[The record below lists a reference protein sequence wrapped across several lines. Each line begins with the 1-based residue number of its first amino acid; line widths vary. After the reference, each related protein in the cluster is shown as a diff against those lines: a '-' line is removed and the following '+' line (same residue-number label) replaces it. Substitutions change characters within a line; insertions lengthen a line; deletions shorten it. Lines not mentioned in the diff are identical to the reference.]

1 MRMKILIITIML
13 YLLAILSS
21 SAFAQSEDDA
31 RAAFRA
37 GDFGQSAQIAAAIDT
52 PAAQLLAAESL
63 SAQLLLGASL
73 DPNDNP
79 KKTAKQARNHAQ
91 AALKLDPTNSEALFQ
106 YALADGFAT
115 RAASPLKALRKK
127 MPQKTKAVVEK
138 FIAATPNDG
147 RGHALLGAWH
157 IGVLRNAGAKKG
169 AKWFGADFGQG
180 VQSYER
186 ALALRPGDIIINSNY
201 ALSLIEHD
209 YAAHKP
215 RARALIDTALAAYT
229 NDAVGLAVQA
239 RMQAV
244 LAVWEDEDAVVKSA
258 ARFLDG
264 DG

>member
-1 MRMKILIITIML
+1 MRIVIIF
-13 YLLAILSS
+13 LAILLGMLIGTSVAS
-21 SAFAQSEDDA
+21 AQSEADA
-31 RAAFRA
+31 RAALDSGNFTTA
-37 GDFGQSAQIAAAIDT
+37 AQIAAAIDT
-52 PAAQLLAAESL
+52 PAAQIIAAEAL
-63 SAQLLLGASL
+63 SAQLLLGALSPS
-73 DPNDNP
+73 DSP
-79 KKTAKQARNHAQ
+79 KKMAKQARNHAQ
-91 AALKLDPTNSEALFQ
+91 AALHGDPTNTEALFQ

-127 MPQKTKAVVEK
+127 MPQKTKAVVDR
-138 FIAATPNDG
+138 FIAAMPDDG

-157 IGVLRNAGAKKG
+157 VGVLRNAGAKKG

-201 ALSLIEHD
+201 ALSLVEHD

-215 RARALIDTALAAYT
+215 RARTLIDTALAAYT

-239 RMQAV
+239 RMKTV